1 MSGSFG
7 NTLEDQILDHVL
19 KVAPLAVDTNLYL
32 ALYTVAPTDAG
43 GGTELSGD
51 AYVRVV
57 CNSWSPSVAGGLS
70 ANAIEVLFPEATADW
85 GTVVAF
91 AVWNALTGGTFKMW
105 ADLTVNRTILDKD
118 SVRFNIGELI
128 VTLD

>member
-7 NTLEDQILDHVL
+7 NTLENQILDHVL

-43 GGTELSGD
+43 GGTELSGNGY
-51 AYVRVV
+51 ARVV
-57 CNSWSPSVAGGLS
+57 CNSWDPTVGGNS
-70 ANAIEVLFPEATADW
+70 ANAIQVLFPEATADW

-91 AVWNALTGGTFKMW
+91 AVWNALSGGTFKMW

-118 SVRFNIGELI
+118 SAKFNIGELI
-128 VTLD
+128 ITLD